1 MAVARQVNLKRR
13 VRSQRVAQCMS
24 YSKDSQR
31 RREVDIR
38 KGQRRTNLQRSVER
52 RSQIAQAA
60 IEILASHG
68 IGGLTHRRVAARAG
82 ISLAA
87 TTYYFETKFDIVV
100 EASGIVLRGYT
111 DAFSRAAARIRG
123 EQTDSSTFKQFVY
136 RLIRNAS
143 RRDRMRTICWA
154 EIILDARRH
163 QQSLMVARQWFG
175 ELASVWREIAD
186 AAGTRE
192 PAAIAQSAIDVVIGL
207 LFMTMALGLDVDQID
222 AVLAGRRDVVESW
235 AVAKAP
241 RQAQLGVTRL
251 TQKSAETRERILAA
265 TVDLLTSDGVSAV
278 TYRNIA
284 SKAGLTQATP
294 FYHFRT
300 VSTLLAAAE
309 QRLFQQSKE
318 RYRAAAS
325 GDQGQRTFTLEQLID
340 RTAAV
345 FRREVTEFGGRNL
358 ATYAI
363 WLQAARDAKL
373 RPMVWS
379 AIEDQHH
386 AWQRV
391 LSRVMQKQRPADA
404 LVAQAGFIGKIV
416 RVLATG
422 SSPDDLARVRGE
434 IAHDLTAL
442 TGGSFWL

>member
-1 MAVARQVNLKRR
+1 MAVVSRQAGLQRL
-13 VRSQRVAQCMS
+13 VRTKKVAVHVV
-24 YSKDSQR
+24 SKDSQPR
-31 RREVDIR
+31 QEAHKL
-38 KGQRRTNLQRSVER
+38 KGQRVINLQRSVER

-60 IEILASHG
+60 IEVLACHG
-68 IGGLTHRRVAARAG
+68 IGGLTHRRVAARAD

-87 TTYYFETKFDIVV
+87 TTYYFRTKFDIVV
-100 EASGIVLRGYT
+100 EASGMVLRGYT
-111 DAFSRAAARIRG
+111 DAFNRAAARIQG
-123 EQTDSSTFKQFVY
+123 APTDSNTFAEFVY

-143 RRDRMRTICWA
+143 HRDRMRTICWA
-154 EIILDARRH
+154 EIILDASRH
-163 QQSLMVARQWFG
+163 QESLLLARQWFG
-175 ELASVWREIAD
+175 ELACVWAEIAK
-186 AAGTRE
+186 AARTSNQEAVGR
-192 PAAIAQSAIDVVIGL
+192 SAIDVVIGL
-207 LFMTMALGLDVDQID
+207 LFMTIALGLHPDQIV
-222 AVLAGRRDVVESW
+222 AVLARGRDLLDSW
-235 AVAKAP
+235 AVPKAP
-241 RQAQLGVTRL
+241 RQAQVPGAGVTE
-251 TQKSAETRERILAA
+251 KSAETRERILAA
-265 TVDLLTSDGVSAV
+265 TVDLLISDGANAV

-284 SKAGLTQATP
+284 LKTGFTQATP

-309 QRLFQQSKE
+309 QRLFQESKE

-340 RTAAV
+340 RTATV
-345 FRREVTEFGGRNL
+345 FLREATEFGGRNL

-379 AIEDQHH
+379 AIEDQHR

-391 LSRVMQKQRPADA
+391 MSRVMPNQRPVDA

-422 SSPDDLARVRGE
+422 ASPDDLALVKGE
-434 IAHDLTAL
+434 IAFDLTAL
-442 TGGSFWL
+442 SRSRFWL

>member
-1 MAVARQVNLKRR
+1 
-13 VRSQRVAQCMS
+13 
-24 YSKDSQR
+24 
-31 RREVDIR
+31 
-38 KGQRRTNLQRSVER
+38 
-52 RSQIAQAA
+52 
-60 IEILASHG
+60 
-68 IGGLTHRRVAARAG
+68 LTHRRVAARAG

-87 TTYYFETKFDIVV
+87 TTYYFETKVDIVV

-111 DAFSRAAARIRG
+111 DAFNRAAARIRG
-123 EQTDSSTFKQFVY
+123 EQTDSSTFKQFVC
-136 RLIRNAS
+136 RLIRHAS

-154 EIILDARRH
+154 EMILDARRH
-163 QQSLMVARQWFG
+163 QESLMLARQSFG

-192 PAAIAQSAIDVVIGL
+192 PAAVGRSAIDVVIGL
-207 LFMTMALGLDVDQID
+207 LFMTIALGLHPDQIV
-222 AVLAGRRDVVESW
+222 AVLAGGRDLLESW
-235 AVAKAP
+235 VPKAP
-241 RQAQLGVTRL
+241 RQAQVPSAGV

-265 TVDLLTSDGVSAV
+265 TVDLLISDGANAV

-284 SKAGLTQATP
+284 LKTGLTRATP

-325 GDQGQRTFTLEQLID
+325 GDKGQRTFTLEQLID

-379 AIEDQHH
+379 AIEDQHR

-404 LVAQAGFIGKIV
+404 LVAQAGFIGKVV

-422 SSPDDLARVRGE
+422 ASPDDLVLVKGE
-434 IAHDLTAL
+434 IAFDLTAL
-442 TGGSFWL
+442 SRGRFWL

>member
-1 MAVARQVNLKRR
+1 M
-13 VRSQRVAQCMS
+13 
-24 YSKDSQR
+24 
-31 RREVDIR
+31 
-38 KGQRRTNLQRSVER
+38 
-52 RSQIAQAA
+52 
-60 IEILASHG
+60 
-68 IGGLTHRRVAARAG
+68 THRRVAARAG

-111 DAFSRAAARIRG
+111 DAFNRAAAHIRG
-123 EQTDSSTFKQFVY
+123 EQTDSNTFKQFVY
-136 RLIRNAS
+136 RLIRHAS

-163 QQSLMVARQWFG
+163 QESLMLARQWFG

-192 PAAIAQSAIDVVIGL
+192 PAAVGRSAIDVMIGL
-207 LFMTMALGLDVDQID
+207 LFMTIALGLHPDQIV
-222 AVLAGRRDVVESW
+222 AVLAGGRDLLESW
-235 AVAKAP
+235 GVPKAP
-241 RQAQLGVTRL
+241 RQAQVPGAGV
-251 TQKSAETRERILAA
+251 TQKSAETREQILAA
-265 TVDLLTSDGVSAV
+265 TVDLLISDGANAV

-284 SKAGLTQATP
+284 LKTGLTRATP

-379 AIEDQHH
+379 AIEDQHR

-404 LVAQAGFIGKIV
+404 LVAQAGFIGKVV

-422 SSPDDLARVRGE
+422 ASPDDLVLVKGE
-434 IAHDLTAL
+434 IAFDLTAL
-442 TGGSFWL
+442 SRGRFWL